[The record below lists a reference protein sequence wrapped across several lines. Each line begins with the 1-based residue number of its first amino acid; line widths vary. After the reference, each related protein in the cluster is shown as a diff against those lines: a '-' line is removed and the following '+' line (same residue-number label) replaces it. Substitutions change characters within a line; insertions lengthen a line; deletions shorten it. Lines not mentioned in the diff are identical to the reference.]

1 MKHNRTRIAI
11 ADAFTHL
18 LGEHTIDKITVK
30 MITDEAGCSRKTF
43 YYYFT
48 DVYDLTHYVCDQKVD
63 SYLRSSVDV
72 ASMREGFQALI
83 NYLDS
88 ERAVVLNMFRGY
100 GKEELER
107 FTWQATEQYTRKL
120 IAGNPASQTVDP
132 EDLEAVIHMYSYML
146 FGMMV
151 DWISKDMS
159 GDYARTLD
167 LALSALPPLVFQLSK
182 EKQ

>member
-1 MKHNRTRIAI
+1 MKHNRTRQAI

-18 LGEHTIDKITVK
+18 LAEHTIDKITVK

-48 DVYDLTHYVCDQKVD
+48 DIYDLTHYVCEQKVH

-72 ASMREGFQALI
+72 ASMREGFQALM

-88 ERAVVLNMFRGY
+88 ERPVVLNMFRGY
-100 GKEELER
+100 GKQELER

-120 IAGNPASQTVDP
+120 IAGNPASQGLSR

-151 DWISKDMS
+151 DWISKEMS
-159 GDYARTLD
+159 GDYGRTLE
-167 LALSALPPLVFQLSK
+167 LALSALPLLVYQLSQSSK
-182 EKQ
+182 